1 MLSNSILI
9 YAKNT
14 DDNSTEIYVRQ
25 IIEKYNI
32 DDIRTLYMARNVKG
46 YTEQITIKEK
56 EKISDFLKELYN
68 LKLTTNNDE
77 GNIKID
83 LWDSPTGMNILKE
96 FDTFKMN

>member
-56 EKISDFLKELYN
+56 RK
-68 LKLTTNNDE
+68 
-77 GNIKID
+77 NIGFFERA
-83 LWDSPTGMNILKE
+83 L
-96 FDTFKMN
+96 

>member
-1 MLSNSILI
+1 MSTTKKIIAIILAFCFMLSNSILI

-56 EKISDFLKELYN
+56 RK
-68 LKLTTNNDE
+68 
-77 GNIKID
+77 NIGFFERA
-83 LWDSPTGMNILKE
+83 L
-96 FDTFKMN
+96 